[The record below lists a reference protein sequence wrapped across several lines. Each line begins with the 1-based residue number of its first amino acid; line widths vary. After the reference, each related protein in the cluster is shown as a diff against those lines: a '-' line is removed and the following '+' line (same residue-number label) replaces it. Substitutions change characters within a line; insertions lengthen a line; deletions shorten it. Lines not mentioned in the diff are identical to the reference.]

1 MKLREKKFKNGIRR
15 LEMTGCQSLQLYV
28 DILFYTCIR
37 IRANEKKTTN

>member
-1 MKLREKKFKNGIRR
+1 MKLCEKKFKNGIR

-37 IRANEKKTTN
+37 IRANERKTAH